1 MACMGDAL
9 RTAKIQ
15 IYVCEV
21 VVRTGEGEVRKE
33 DKIETERINGDDR
46 PLMRLTNT
54 HTYTTHADTPTDTH
68 TLRHTT
74 TNTYT
79 HTNTFASTNTYTHT
93 VTRHHLHTYSVAEVL
108 YVLRCR

>member
-21 VVRTGEGEVRKE
+21 VVRAGEGEVRKE

-54 HTYTTHADTPTDTH
+54 HIHPH
-68 TLRHTT
+68 
-74 TNTYT
+74 TYT
-79 HTNTFASTNTYTHT
+79 HINTHT
-93 VTRHHLHTYSVAEVL
+93 PHTRCHTISLTHL
-108 YVLRCR
+108 